1 MKIIYENCGVK
12 NSMKEEHSSYT
23 HNFFFR
29 FSFRNC
35 KGCVY
40 NCDDLLSYNFSNRN
54 SHRWFSY
61 VHNFIIILS
70 RVCNEPIQ
78 RPARIWLVGSVGKS
92 AAPVLQRSRVRIPYT
107 PEFFS
112 GFHFATAKV
121 ASITAMNFSHITPNI
136 VGCYMLHPFARP
148 VECCCVLMGV
158 VAQSLE
164 HTY

>member
-1 MKIIYENCGVK
+1 
-12 NSMKEEHSSYT
+12 MKEEHSSHT

-29 FSFRNC
+29 FSFRNR

-107 PEFFS
+107 PEFFFRFS
-112 GFHFATAKV
+112 FRNCKSCVYNCDELLSYNSQHCWMLHV
-121 ASITAMNFSHITPNI
+121 ASVCTP
-136 VGCYMLHPFARP
+136 CWMLLR
-148 VECCCVLMGV
+148 VDGSCCAKSWTYILG
-158 VAQSLE
+158 AQ
-164 HTY
+164 